1 METFLTIFFV
11 VWGINWLWSLS
22 GYGTDEFEWPSNLK
36 EFFGELFGTFFTSAI
51 IVVILGTV
59 LNIFGVNI
67 YPSGSGNAPD
77 DSRGVFEDRVR

>member
-11 VWGINWLWSLS
+11 VWGITCFLFLS
-22 GYGTDEFEWPSNLK
+22 GFGADFKWPSNLK
-36 EFFGELFGTFFTSAI
+36 EFGGLLFGTYLASAV

-77 DSRGVFEDRVR
+77 TISDIYRDRR